1 MLGKCADDIIGP
13 ALLLEP
19 GVGAQVS
26 PGIYVVRVY
35 RRSPGRQLQIIYDGG
50 TTAAWMDQDPSIAS
64 SSRTAVEALLDAAL

>member
-35 RRSPGRQLQIIYDGG
+35 RRSPGRQLQIIGLGETSGDRRRARFASLAEL
-50 TTAAWMDQDPSIAS
+50 AAILGAPEP
-64 SSRTAVEALLDAAL
+64 T